1 MPLWKAHE
9 KFSSD
14 VHKEAILKI
23 QLTKQ
28 KSVDAVM
35 NSQVVVNQRIHRQ
48 MLIKQL
54 SSLKFL
60 LKQGLA
66 VRGHEEREENL
77 LQLMKLRSI
86 DCNEL
91 NIWMTA

>member
-1 MPLWKAHE
+1 
-9 KFSSD
+9 
-14 VHKEAILKI
+14 
-23 QLTKQ
+23 
-28 KSVDAVM
+28 M

-60 LKQGLA
+60 LRQGLA
-66 VRGHEEREENL
+66 VRGHEEMEGNL

-91 NIWMTA
+91 NIWMKERKYFFP